1 MTCAELEILLCDY
14 VDGTLR
20 GEEKEAAETH
30 ISVCPSCAAAVRD
43 ARLVLGL
50 IERAAVVEPPPELLT
65 RILFELPIAKQ
76 AHPAGAWAR
85 WKAKWLEPVLQPRF
99 AMGMAMTVLSFAM
112 LGRFAGIEIR
122 QLKPSDLAP
131 SKVWATVED
140 RAMRGWERAVK
151 YYQSMRLVYD
161 VQTQL
166 TEWNEEAAA
175 KKAAPKDS
183 SRKDNQPA
191 GALEPGQTPAQ
202 SGAKEK
208 LQ

>member
-20 GEEKEAAETH
+20 GEQKEAAETH
-30 ISVCPSCAAAVRD
+30 VSVCPSCAAAARD
-43 ARLVLGL
+43 ARMVLGL

-76 AHPAGAWAR
+76 AHPSSAWAR
-85 WKAKWLEPVLQPRF
+85 WKAKWVEPVLQPRF

-122 QLKPSDLAP
+122 QLRPSDLSPA
-131 SKVWATVED
+131 KVWSTVED
-140 RAMRGWERAVK
+140 RALRTWERAVK

-161 VQTQL
+161 VQTRVS
-166 TEWNEEAAA
+166 EWNEQAEAQARAA
-175 KKAAPKDS
+175 DSARKTKANGPSGQGARSQGEKK
-183 SRKDNQPA
+183 
-191 GALEPGQTPAQ
+191 
-202 SGAKEK
+202 
-208 LQ
+208 